1 MATGIGLAE
10 VYDVD
15 PSANAQ
21 PTNLSARAF
30 VGAGNDVLIGG
41 TIIRGNGTSLLR
53 VLVRALGPSLAS
65 AGVTTP
71 LANPTLSLR
80 DANGNVIANN
90 DDWKNSQQA
99 DIAATGKAPPN
110 DRESAILALLAP
122 GNYTAIVAGKNGTT
136 GVALVES
143 YNLP

>member
-15 PSANAQ
+15 PVANAQ

-30 VGAGNDVLIGG
+30 VGTGNDVLIGIPSSGG
-41 TIIRGNGTSLLR
+41 TGTSLLR

-80 DANGNVIANN
+80 DANGNVIASN
-90 DDWKNSQQA
+90 DNWKDSRRA
-99 DIAATGKAPPN
+99 AIAATGKARSN
-110 DRESAILALLAP
+110 DNESAILGLLAP

-136 GVALVES
+136 GVALVEFYS
-143 YNLP
+143 LP